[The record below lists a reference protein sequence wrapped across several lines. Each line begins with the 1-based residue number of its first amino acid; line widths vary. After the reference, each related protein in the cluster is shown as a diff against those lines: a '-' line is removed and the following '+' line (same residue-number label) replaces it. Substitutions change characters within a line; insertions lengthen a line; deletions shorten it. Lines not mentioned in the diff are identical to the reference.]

1 MMMMMMMMVA
11 AAFPFRFLLDRDR
24 RELAP
29 APGASHAASAG
40 APSAPLVC
48 REEGARRLSR
58 VDLPRAG
65 DLRGGAGGSRSHFHP
80 LKKKKRGGF
89 EIKGEREER
98 GRKSVREREARERKR
113 PPPPPRPPTT
123 TKKTHLRAPPDAA
136 RDGEDDSKH
145 RQGDAHGPQ
154 ADARIEVDVRVEVA
168 ADKVPV
174 CV

>member
-1 MMMMMMMMVA
+1 MMMMMMMVA
-11 AAFPFRFLLDRDR
+11 AAFPFRFLLDQDR

-65 DLRGGAGGSRSHFHP
+65 DLRGGAGSSRSHFHP
-80 LKKKKRGGF
+80 LKKKGGGF

-98 GRKSVREREARERKR
+98 GRKSVRERKR
-113 PPPPPRPPTT
+113 RASENAAPLPP
-123 TKKTHLRAPPDAA
+123 APPQQQMKRTCALHPMQRATAKTTVNIDRGMPMA
-136 RDGEDDSKH
+136 R
-145 RQGDAHGPQ
+145 RQMP
-154 ADARIEVDVRVEVA
+154 E
-168 ADKVPV
+168 
-174 CV
+174 

>member
-1 MMMMMMMMVA
+1 MMMMMMMVA
-11 AAFPFRFLLDRDR
+11 AAFPFRFLLDQDR

-80 LKKKKRGGF
+80 LKKKGGGF
-89 EIKGEREER
+89 EK
-98 GRKSVREREARERKR
+98 KREREKPPRERKR
-113 PPPPPRPPTT
+113 RPPPPRPPTT
-123 TKKTHLRAPPDAA
+123 TNETHLRAPPDAA

-154 ADARIEVDVRVEVA
+154 ADARVEVDVRVEVA